1 MTRYIIEQSGQF
13 YWELHQEPRITIKQD
28 IAYSTIDLAK
38 AASELWLKRLGQ
50 IVTKTHVIKPE
61 QYSGTWA

>member
-28 IAYSTIDLAK
+28 IAFASVEDAK
-38 AASELWLKRLGQ
+38 EASAEWLKSLGQ
-50 IVTKTHVIKPE
+50 AIVKTHVIKPE

>member
-1 MTRYIIEQSGQF
+1 MIRYIIEQSGQF

-28 IAYSTIDLAK
+28 IAFASAEEAK
-38 AASELWLKRLGQ
+38 EASETWLKSMGQ
-50 IVTKTHVIKPE
+50 MLAKTHVIKPE